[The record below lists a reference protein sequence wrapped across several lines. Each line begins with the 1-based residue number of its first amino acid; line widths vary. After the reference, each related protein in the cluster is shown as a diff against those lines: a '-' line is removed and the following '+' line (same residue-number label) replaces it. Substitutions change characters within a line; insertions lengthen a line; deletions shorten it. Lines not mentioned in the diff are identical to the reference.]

1 MTPAVEVSVIVPA
14 RDREAFVAE
23 AVRSA
28 LGQEGPGLE
37 VIVVDDGSRDGTRA
51 AVRAIAAD
59 RVRLVDWPG
68 RGPAAARNAGVRVA
82 RAPLVAFLDSD
93 DVFEP
98 AKLARQAALLERRSD
113 AGLAYTGHAFFGDAA
128 RRFES
133 AEAAKDGADRP
144 DGLARL
150 WLRPYF
156 LTSSVVVRRSL
167 LDRVG
172 AFDESLPLAE
182 DYGPYLRC
190 AAAAAM
196 VGDAAPLVRIRR
208 HAGNVTAADR
218 LAVAFRLKRV
228 VRRHRAAAERAGLAR
243 REVARRLAH
252 VEYAIG
258 ALLLERGE
266 ARRARGYFARARAE
280 RPAWVKAWKGT
291 VAAAMRG

>member
-1 MTPAVEVSVIVPA
+1 MTPPIEVSVIVPA
-14 RDREAFVAE
+14 KDRESFVAE

-28 LGQEGPGLE
+28 LGQEGCRLE

-51 AVRAIAAD
+51 AVRAIAD
-59 RVRLVDWPG
+59 GRVRLLDGPG
-68 RGPAAARNAGVRVA
+68 RGPAAARNAGLRVA

-98 AKLARQAALLERRSD
+98 AKLARQIARLDARPD

-128 RRFES
+128 RRAES
-133 AEAAKDGADRP
+133 GEPGKDGADRP
-144 DGLARL
+144 DGVARL

-182 DYGPYLRC
+182 DYDLYLRC
-190 AAAAAM
+190 AAVAGIA
-196 VGDAAPLVRIRR
+196 GEPGPLVRIRR
-208 HAGNVTAADR
+208 HAGNLTAADR
-218 LAVAFRLKRV
+218 LALAYRLKRV
-228 VRRHRAAAERAGLAR
+228 VRRHRAAAARALPPGD
-243 REVARRLAH
+243 VARRLAH
-252 VEYAIG
+252 VDYAIG

-280 RPAWVKAWKGT
+280 RPLWVKAWKGT